1 MNKKIFYTILVLI
14 LIFSIGGIIYHK
26 ISIAEDEVVSGSNT
40 PVQNQEIIINETTE
54 TGEIIEITVDSV
66 EGITKTEAEELCFS
80 VMGEKDEDTGFAFSF
95 GTAGAIEKD
104 KKQYYVIRASWLV
117 NNSHMSYI
125 GDFFV
130 SADGKEIYTGTSIS
144 GEYVIDSLVWSE

>member
-1 MNKKIFYTILVLI
+1 MNKKIFYIILVLI

-26 ISIAEDEVVSGSNT
+26 TSIVEDEIVSDNNT
-40 PVQNQEIIINETTE
+40 PVQESEIIISEPAKE
-54 TGEIIEITVDSV
+54 SEIIEIPVDSV
-66 EGITKTEAEELCFS
+66 EGITKTEAEELCYS

-130 SADGKEIYTGTSIS
+130 SADGKEIYTGTAIS
-144 GEYVIDSLVWSE
+144 GEYIMDSLIWSE